1 MADNYYY
8 EMLSELT
15 GTSIEGEYE
24 LIRTM
29 KEMAA
34 LRKEYEG
41 VKDAMESVKMKGY
54 GVVSPRKEEIQL
66 EEPVI
71 IKQGINMV

>member
-1 MADNYYY
+1 MCKVRIQVADNYYY

-54 GVVSPRKEEIQL
+54 GVVSREK
-66 EEPVI
+66 
-71 IKQGINMV
+71 KKSN